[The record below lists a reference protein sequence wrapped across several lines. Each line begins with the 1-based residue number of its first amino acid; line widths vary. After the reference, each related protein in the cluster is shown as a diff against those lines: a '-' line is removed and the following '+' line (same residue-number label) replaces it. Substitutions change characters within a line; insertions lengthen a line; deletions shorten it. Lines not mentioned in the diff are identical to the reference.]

1 MMFQGRFMDQDE
13 VDIMVEQDARGLWI
27 ARVLH
32 RGTGTVKISDLFPE
46 KEQAIADASKGLIEL
61 LKERLQGLGEK

>member
-1 MMFQGRFMDQDE
+1 MDQDD
-13 VDIMVEQDARGLWI
+13 VDIMVEQDSRGLWI
-27 ARVLH
+27 ARILH